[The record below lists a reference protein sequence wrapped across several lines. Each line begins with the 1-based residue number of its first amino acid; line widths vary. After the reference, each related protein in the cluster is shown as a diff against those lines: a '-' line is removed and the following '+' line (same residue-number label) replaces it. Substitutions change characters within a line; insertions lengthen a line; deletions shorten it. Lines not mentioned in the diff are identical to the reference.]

1 MECIIIITLLLYY
14 YQNKNIIS
22 LQRFQTNRIVMARR
36 YIYIIAKQKTLKGAA
51 KYYPLFLVFQELFL
65 IAAPRKQK
73 SLHWPA
79 QTLSCAK

>member
-22 LQRFQTNRIVMARR
+22 LQRFQINCIVMARR
-36 YIYIIAKQKTLKGAA
+36 YIYIIAEQKTKKIKLKGAA

-65 IAAPRKQK
+65 TAAPRKQK

-79 QTLSCAK
+79 